1 MDLLD
6 LLGGIGDPSPV
17 MSSNES
23 NNINSSSLNSILD
36 GFGGLDTTKSPV
48 MGGGGGL
55 LDNNASLFGGGA
67 AAAMPGMMSSVGFM
81 NNNSHNS
88 SILGGGLLDDLASMG
103 GAAAV
108 SAEPDGEV
116 RRDLFGEIVWIKF
129 YFMF

>member
-88 SILGGGLLDDLASMG
+88 SILGGGLLDDLTSMG
-103 GAAAV
+103 GAASV
-108 SAEPDGEV
+108 EPEGEV

-129 YFMF
+129 NFLFNF